1 MSARRMAGFTLIEV
15 VLAIVVIGMC
25 GATIVGLMTSIDRR
39 SADTLLSERRTNIA
53 AAYLREITSQA
64 WSDPDGGTEN
74 RGNYDN
80 IDDYAGLN
88 EAPTDRAGNV
98 LANFNG
104 YNVIV
109 AITQP
114 GLDVIPNAQTRLIR
128 ITVTDPFGGTTNV
141 AGFRTQRP

>member
-1 MSARRMAGFTLIEV
+1 MQGVALIEV
-15 VLAIVVIGMC
+15 VLAIVVIGLC

-39 SADTLLSERRTNIA
+39 SAETLVAELRVNIA
-53 AAYLREITSQA
+53 AAYLREITSQP
-64 WSDPDGGTEN
+64 WSDPDGVGGEA

-88 EAPTDRAGNV
+88 EAPSDRTGAP

-104 YNVIV
+104 YGVAV

-114 GLDVIPNAQTRLIR
+114 GLGAIANAQTRLIR
-128 ITVTDPFGGTTNV
+128 VTVTDPFGGTTSV
-141 AGFRTQRP
+141 AGFRTQHP